1 MTTFITPVVVTP
13 PAAYPVSLAEVRA
26 QLGIETTDED
36 PRLTALIAAATEMAE
51 AYTGRAL
58 LERTY
63 RGFLGCFPACRH
75 IDMPRSPLQ
84 SVTHVKAYADDDA
97 AETLD
102 VGDYYVDTASLTGRI
117 VLRSGSSWPTVA
129 RVANGVEVQ
138 WVSGFGPDMND
149 VPSDMRDSFRLAIQ
163 VIVGWL
169 FENRGDEQSPKTMP
183 AAAEALLG
191 PWRILNV

>member
-1 MTTFITPVVVTP
+1 MAGFITPQVVTA
-13 PAAYPVSLAEVRA
+13 PADYPVSLAEVRA

-36 PRLTALIAAATEMAE
+36 ARLTGLIAAATEMAE

-75 IDMPRSPLQ
+75 LDLPRSPLQ
-84 SVTHVKAYADDDA
+84 SVTHVKAYADDDTS
-97 AETLD
+97 ETLD
-102 VGDYYVDTASLTGRI
+102 AADYYVDTASLSGRV
-117 VLRSGSSWPTVA
+117 VLRSGSSWPTVE

-138 WVSGFGPDMND
+138 WVAGYPGMNE

-163 VIVGWL
+163 VIVAWL
-169 FENRGDEQSPKTMP
+169 NEQRGDEASPKAMP
-183 AAAEALLG
+183 PAAEALLN
-191 PWRILNV
+191 PWRIYWI